1 MTLTEFVLA
10 VDRYRILTNAS
21 VTSWFRTADHN
32 KAVGGVERSPH
43 LTGLGVDVV
52 YDADT
57 EDPKTRVL
65 TGFILG
71 LKVISENDHDHI
83 QPSDLKV

>member
-1 MTLTEFVLA
+1 MTLTEFVQA

-21 VTSWFRTADHN
+21 ATSWFRTADRN

-71 LKVISENDHDHI
+71 LKVISKEDHDHI
-83 QPSDLKV
+83 QPLNFGA